1 MSEFADSTRRLFPF
15 GEQMNPRVHLTP
27 ADLEIF
33 AHLGIDPELL
43 ARAGVHR
50 VSDQEAK
57 HEFGL
62 KGTGDNSG
70 IVFPYFDAGGRR
82 HTCRLRRD
90 HPDIEDGKLVRK
102 YLAPYGDRRH
112 LYIVPGDHALGQDLN
127 IPVVLVEA
135 EKSALAL
142 RAWSNRTGRQLLP
155 IATGGCWGWRAKIGK
170 VENSKGERVDETGP
184 LPELG
189 ICSTGR
195 KVYVLLDANCSSN
208 PKVQAARTA
217 LVRQLLRQKSEPH
230 VLELPA
236 IEGVNGPDDYIGM
249 AGDDAMA
256 RVFDSPPT
264 EIGNWRQLLMYR
276 STKSPTPERILAN
289 VLTAFRYAR
298 EWNGV
303 VGFNEFSQQV
313 VTRKVA
319 PWGKQAGTRWTD
331 TDDSLATEWLQKEGR
346 IYVSSTL
353 VAEAVQTVA
362 HEYSFHPVR
371 EYLDSLKWDGIP
383 RIDNWLRTY
392 LGCDDSEFVRAVGP
406 RWLVSAVARILIPGS
421 QADSVL
427 LLEGLQG
434 IQKSSALR
442 VLAGEEWFADHIAD
456 LGSKDS
462 RVDLL
467 GKWIIEISELAATRG
482 AEIEKVK
489 AFLTAR
495 SDHFRPPYG
504 RRSIDVLRQ
513 NVFAAS
519 TNDEQPFV
527 DSTGNRRFWPVRCTR
542 IDVNAIRRD
551 REQLWAEAY
560 HRFKQGEVWWLETP
574 ELNQVAKQEQDER
587 YEPGIWDEIIVPWL
601 DDPRPRNDFINGIS
615 SNAIPWHGSAPGRV
629 TITDVLI
636 HGIRKDPDRLTQADR
651 KQVVR
656 CLTQHGWRLKQERR
670 GPDRGK
676 RFYVKQSQ

>member
-1 MSEFADSTRRLFPF
+1 MSIDAQLFLRF
-15 GEQMNPRVHLTP
+15 GEPMNTRENLTP
-27 ADLEIF
+27 ADLAMF
-33 AHLGIDPELL
+33 ARLRIDPDLL

-50 VSDQEAK
+50 VTDREARD
-57 HEFGL
+57 EFGL
-62 KGTGDNSG
+62 NRTGNNSG
-70 IVFPYFDAGGRR
+70 IVFPYVDAEGRR

-112 LYIVPGDHALGQDLN
+112 LYIVPGDHSLGRDLT

-142 RAWSNRTGRQLLP
+142 RAWSNRIGRQLLP
-155 IATGGCWGWRAKIGK
+155 IATGGCWGWRGKIGK

-189 ICSTGR
+189 ICSPGR

-208 PKVQAARTA
+208 PTVQAARTA
-217 LVRQLLRQKSEPH
+217 LVRQLLRQKCHPH
-230 VLELPA
+230 VLDLPA
-236 IEGVNGPDDYIGM
+236 IKGVNGPDDYIGLL
-249 AGDDAMA
+249 GDDAMA
-256 RVFDSPPT
+256 RLFDDPPA
-264 EIGNWRQLLMYR
+264 EIGNWRQLLMFR
-276 STKSPTPERILAN
+276 STKSALPERILAN
-289 VLTAFRYAR
+289 VLTAFRYAP
-298 EWNGV
+298 EWNGIL
-303 VGFNEFSQQV
+303 GFNEFSQQTV
-313 VTRKVA
+313 ARAVT
-319 PWGKQAGTRWTD
+319 PWGKRAGTRWTD
-331 TDDSLATEWLQKEGR
+331 TDDSLTTEWLQKEIR
-346 IYVSSTL
+346 IYVTSTL

-362 HEYSFHPVR
+362 HENLFHPVR
-371 EYLDSLKWDGIP
+371 EYFDSLKWDGIP

-406 RWLVSAVARILIPGS
+406 RWLVAAVARIVKPGS
-421 QADSVL
+421 QVDSVL
-427 LLEGLQG
+427 LLEGPQG

-442 VLAGEEWFADHIAD
+442 ALAGEEWFADHIAD
-456 LGSKDS
+456 LGSKDC

-504 RRSIDVLRQ
+504 RRSIDVPRQ

-527 DSTGNRRFWPVRCTR
+527 DSTGNRRFWPVRCVR
-542 IDVNAIRRD
+542 IDVDAIRQDRD
-551 REQLWAEAY
+551 QLWAEAY
-560 HRFKQGEVWWLETP
+560 HRFRQGEVWWLDTP

-587 YEPGIWDEIIVPWL
+587 YEPGVWDEIILPWL
-601 DDPRPRNDFINGIS
+601 EDPRPRHDLVDGITNHAIQWNGS
-615 SNAIPWHGSAPGRV
+615 EPGRV
-629 TITDVLI
+629 NISDVLI
-636 HGIRKDPDRLTQADR
+636 HRIRKDPDRLTQADR

-656 CLTQHGWRLKQERR
+656 CLTYHGWRLKQERG
-670 GPDRGK
+670 GPGRGK